1 MSRRSCGS
9 PSAGRAGTGPNRAL
23 VAAGRG
29 IAVITGGAVGLEAV
43 RWAFGAG
50 AAAGLGYVTGSRR
63 WPTHHAG
70 GLEAIGWAEGTGA
83 DAGLGHITDSH
94 RRPTHRARRLE
105 AISRAE
111 GTSARAHLGHI
122 TGRIYRPTYR
132 ARCLEAIGRAG
143 GIHPVAGLGYIT
155 GPGCRA
161 THRVR
166 RLELTGGRATEARLP
181 VIGSQV
187 TLLGALHQ
195 PIATDGR
202 ANARITPAAIA
213 RLDGADAGAAIS
225 VCGVAI
231 ITLFSALL
239 HAIAADGGVSNLR
252 HEGVG
257 VAAAESRL
265 HGIHRGKTVH
275 GSPRHI
281 GAAGDV
287 HSDALAEVTAT

>member
-50 AAAGLGYVTGSRR
+50 AAAGLG
-63 WPTHHAG
+63 
-70 GLEAIGWAEGTGA
+70 
-83 DAGLGHITDSH
+83 HITDSC
-94 RRPTHRARRLE
+94 RRPTHPAGRLE
-105 AISRAE
+105 AISW
-111 GTSARAHLGHI
+111 
-122 TGRIYRPTYR
+122 
-132 ARCLEAIGRAG
+132 AG
-143 GIHPVAGLGYIT
+143 GIHSIASLGHIT

-161 THRVR
+161 THHVR
-166 RLELTGGRATEARLP
+166 GLELTGGRATEARLP

-202 ANARITPAAIA
+202 ADARITPAAIA
-213 RLDGADAGAAIS
+213 RLDGTDAGAAIS

-252 HEGVG
+252 HEGVC
-257 VAAAESRL
+257 VAAAERRL

-275 GSPRHI
+275 CYPRHI
-281 GAAGDV
+281 VAADDV
-287 HSDALAEVTAT
+287 HIVA